1 MWNTP
6 EPFDPSAWEIVW
18 PYPEVEP
25 APPRPDLKPP
35 PSVTEALKRFM
46 QQHPEKAYRAHVLAP
61 RVGVRLELVRD
72 RLRSMVHNGHLV
84 QFKNAEGHD
93 VWQWAGKA
101 QKPYTIRQPEKRIR
115 LQGAA

>member
-25 APPRPDLKPP
+25 PPPRPPLEPP
-35 PSVTEALKRFM
+35 KSVTAALKRFL
-46 QQHPEKAYRAHVLAP
+46 QQKSPKAYGAQVLAP
-61 RVGVRLELVRD
+61 RVGFRMELVRD
-72 RLRSMVHNGHLV
+72 RLRSMAKKGHVVKL
-84 QFKNAEGHD
+84 QNAEGHD
-93 VWQWAGKA
+93 VYAWAGKA
-101 QKPYTIRQPEKRIR
+101 SKPYTIRQPEKRIR